1 MYTCTYMYIHIHL
14 FMYTCTY
21 TYTDTRTYTYEDK
34 IHLHNTEIAMRDAAL
49 ADSAAY
55 MQALK
60 RRNAELQLQLRA
72 LLAERCQVS
81 NYLYVYTYICVDIHA
96 HMLIRIYIHI
106 RVHICN
112 YIDAMLRCNCS
123 GCPSC

>member
-1 MYTCTYMYIHIHL
+1 
-14 FMYTCTY
+14 MYTCTY
-21 TYTDTRTYTYEDK
+21 TYTDTRTYTYEYRM
-34 IHLHNTEIAMRDAAL
+34 HLHDTEIAMRDAAL

-81 NYLYVYTYICVDIHA
+81 QFVYVYIYICVNTHA
-96 HMLIRIYIHI
+96 HILYTYTCTHVIIEMQ
-106 RVHICN
+106 C
-112 YIDAMLRCNCS
+112 
-123 GCPSC
+123 